1 MKNKNQLIG
10 CCGLDCE
17 KCDAR
22 IATITDDNALREQT
36 ATLWSKLNG
45 VTITPEMINCVGC
58 RIEGVKTPFCDKLC
72 PIHNCVRK
80 NGLDTCADCSQM
92 EGLRQELIPFAE
104 KYVENTYYS
113 FNENEFVAF
122 EQRGKGTID
131 LALERPYLFRFLY
144 TGERSQLL
152 SNGFELQ
159 QDLSDGP
166 NMYEKIA
173 DMLEITIEQAM
184 DFAMTMMVYTQ
195 GMGTLI
201 ASGSVQD
208 TKENMYCM
216 LHNTGMTYLKGL
228 GVGEDILQA
237 LSGGDESDADSSNG

>member
-1 MKNKNQLIG
+1 MPSSPKIKKEDIL
-10 CCGLDCE
+10 
-17 KCDAR
+17 
-22 IATITDDNALREQT
+22 QT
-36 ATLWSKLNG
+36 ALEIVTQDGYAALNIKAVAKKL
-45 VTITPEMINCVGC
+45 GC
-58 RIEGVKTPFCDKLC
+58 STA
-72 PIHNCVRK
+72 PISWQF
-80 NGLDTCADCSQM
+80 GGMD
-92 EGLRQELIPFAE
+92 GLRQELIPFAE

-173 DMLEITIEQAM
+173 DMLGITIEQAM

-201 ASGSVQD
+201 ASGIVQD

-237 LSGGDESDADSSNG
+237 LSGGDESDAGSSNG

>member
-1 MKNKNQLIG
+1 MPSSPKIKKEDIL
-10 CCGLDCE
+10 
-17 KCDAR
+17 
-22 IATITDDNALREQT
+22 QT
-36 ATLWSKLNG
+36 ALEIVTQDGYAALNIKAVAKKL
-45 VTITPEMINCVGC
+45 GC
-58 RIEGVKTPFCDKLC
+58 STA
-72 PIHNCVRK
+72 PISWQF
-80 NGLDTCADCSQM
+80 GGMD
-92 EGLRQELIPFAE
+92 GLRQELIPFAE

-144 TGERSQLL
+144 MGERSQLL

-159 QDLSDGP
+159 QDPSDGTD
-166 NMYEKIA
+166 MYEKIA

-201 ASGSVQD
+201 ASGIVQD

-228 GVGEDILQA
+228 GVREDILQA

>member
-1 MKNKNQLIG
+1 MPSSPKIKKEDMLQAALEIVAQDGYAALNIKAVAKKLG
-10 CCGLDCE
+10 CS
-17 KCDAR
+17 
-22 IATITDDNALREQT
+22 T
-36 ATLWSKLNG
+36 A
-45 VTITPEMINCVGC
+45 
-58 RIEGVKTPFCDKLC
+58 
-72 PIHNCVRK
+72 PISWQF
-80 NGLDTCADCSQM
+80 GGMD
-92 EGLRQELIPFAE
+92 GLRQELIPFAE
-104 KYVENTYYS
+104 QYVEKTYYS
-113 FNENEFVAF
+113 FSENEFVAF
-122 EQRGKGTID
+122 EQRGKGTVD
-131 LALERPYLFRFLY
+131 LALEKPYLFRFLY

-159 QDLSDGP
+159 QDPSDGI

-173 DMLEITIEQAM
+173 DLLEITIEQAM

-201 ASGSVQD
+201 ASGIVQD
-208 TKENMYCM
+208 TKENMYRM